1 MSRRVAATSGGS
13 GVRHAVHSI
22 DWGERLVVEPRTFA
36 ALFTNN
42 ALVVPL
48 FQRAYCWDER
58 NVRQWWCDA
67 VSERGD
73 DIHSCGPCVFYRST
87 THSRDDSAQPV
98 LVCIDGQQRCTTM
111 QLLIICLR
119 DAALSVDASA
129 LATRLGRLLHRDGA
143 AEPRACVFGVG
154 APPPRGFAPTL
165 LPSFVDRAP
174 FFTLLAQQAGP
185 KPSMMA
191 TAKRVMDDEIASA
204 RGRLGADAFVE
215 WLEAAAT
222 RSLARMALMYI
233 EVRSTS
239 IDPGQIFLWLQEK
252 ALWSDGAALSSSSPA
267 AAGRTFRAA
276 DLVRNFVLAASANLP
291 LREQEATLREQWI
304 DPIERVVFERAV
316 EAGGRAAA
324 APDGARLLDAVI
336 DEFLVARERA
346 RLASFAVSSATSGD
360 AAASSSTSNR
370 DSAEQMTVTWRG
382 PRLLPQSRR
391 TFEAVDRFDGS
402 RIEGDALCRLGG
414 ARSARSQPRR
424 KIAPRRVCRFEREL
438 CTVVRESELF
448 AARGRDSM
456 EAMMLYARFVSAAEA
471 VELASRAVAVA
482 AKEGDEACAAQHDNL
497 AAKEDGGEICV
508 SAATCAALLVDLRA
522 FVAGS
527 EERRR
532 RAAGAAAVA
541 VAMASAK
548 RSSSSKREFVFV
560 ETGGVGMPPWEA
572 SELASEE
579 DDDEDESSSS
589 T

>member
-58 NVRQWWCDA
+58 NVRQWWRDA
-67 VSERGD
+67 VCERRD

-165 LPSFVDRAP
+165 LPSFADRAP

-191 TAKRVMDDEIASA
+191 TAKRVMDYEIASA

-324 APDGARLLDAVI
+324 AQ
-336 DEFLVARERA
+336 
-346 RLASFAVSSATSGD
+346 LAG
-360 AAASSSTSNR
+360 
-370 DSAEQMTVTWRG
+370 
-382 PRLLPQSRR
+382 
-391 TFEAVDRFDGS
+391 
-402 RIEGDALCRLGG
+402 GG
-414 ARSARSQPRR
+414 AAPRGRGQLRPAPAPARRQPRR
-424 KIAPRRVCRFEREL
+424 
-438 CTVVRESELF
+438 
-448 AARGRDSM
+448 AARGGVR
-456 EAMMLYARFVSAAEA
+456 AAQRSLEQLSPGLNCSKLPA
-471 VELASRAVAVA
+471 GCGRACSSRGSSRRSRAA
-482 AKEGDEACAAQHDNL
+482 
-497 AAKEDGGEICV
+497 
-508 SAATCAALLVDLRA
+508 
-522 FVAGS
+522 
-527 EERRR
+527 R
-532 RAAGAAAVA
+532 RATW
-541 VAMASAK
+541 
-548 RSSSSKREFVFV
+548 RSRS
-560 ETGGVGMPPWEA
+560 G
-572 SELASEE
+572 
-579 DDDEDESSSS
+579 
-589 T
+589 